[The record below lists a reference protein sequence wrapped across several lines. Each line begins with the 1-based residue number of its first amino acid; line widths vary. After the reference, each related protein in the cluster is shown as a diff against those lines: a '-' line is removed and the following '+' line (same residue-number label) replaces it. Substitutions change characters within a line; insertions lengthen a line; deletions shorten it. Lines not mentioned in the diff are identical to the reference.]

1 MILHVLVLL
10 SDKCPRWSSSVL
22 FQWPSAMEF
31 CSLVWRLCRLCP
43 ENCQDYWKHLP
54 PTAALRGCLAS
65 DVSISWCR
73 SLAFWCVLGRF
84 GAVKSCLF
92 DHCVDLQP
100 WGHSYKTDM
109 KSYDY
114 DWLWLMH
121 VHILL
126 SCQAME
132 ACGVGEPWTPETMGA
147 DFVNR
152 NVSSEK
158 NEPRSL

>member
-1 MILHVLVLL
+1 MPSISPWFSMYLLVLL

-31 CSLVWRLCRLCP
+31 CSLVWRLCRLCT

-73 SLAFWCVLGRF
+73 SLAFWCGLGRF

-109 KSYDY
+109 KSCDY
-114 DWLWLMH
+114 GWRTSTFSCH
-121 VHILL
+121 VRQWQDVELGNL
-126 SCQAME
+126 GNNGSRFC
-132 ACGVGEPWTPETMGA
+132 
-147 DFVNR
+147 
-152 NVSSEK
+152 
-158 NEPRSL
+158 